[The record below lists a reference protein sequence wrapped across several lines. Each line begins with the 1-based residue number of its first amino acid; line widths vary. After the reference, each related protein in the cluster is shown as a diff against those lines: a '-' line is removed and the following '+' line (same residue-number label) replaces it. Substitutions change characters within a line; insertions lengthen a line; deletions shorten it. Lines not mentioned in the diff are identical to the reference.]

1 MIAGKSENQPMCEA
15 TIRCEFDEYLTITV
29 HGRSHP
35 GCTDYWDGN
44 WVRAFVE
51 VSVGGFRGSVSGDL
65 RTEELKVFH
74 EQLTRLQES
83 LQGTAELET
92 MESWLSIHASGDGC
106 GHMAFRCVIRDQ
118 PGIGNTLVCLLST
131 DQTFTRSTVAEL
143 TTMVKTYPVID
154 KIGRYL

>member
-1 MIAGKSENQPMCEA
+1 MYEVTICCE
-15 TIRCEFDEYLTITV
+15 CDEYLKLTV

-44 WVRAFVE
+44 WVRASVE
-51 VSVGGFRGSVSGDL
+51 VSVSGFRGSVSGEL
-65 RTEELKVFH
+65 RADELKAFH
-74 EQLTRLQES
+74 KQLVRLQES
-83 LQGTAELET
+83 LHGTAELET

-118 PGIGNTLVCLLST
+118 LGIGNTLECLLST